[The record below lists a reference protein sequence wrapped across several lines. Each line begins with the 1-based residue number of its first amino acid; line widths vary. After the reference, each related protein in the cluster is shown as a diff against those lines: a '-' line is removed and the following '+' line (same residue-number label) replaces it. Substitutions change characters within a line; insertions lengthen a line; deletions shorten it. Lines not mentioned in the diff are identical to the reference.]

1 VPMNKRS
8 WMGWSIGLVA
18 LALAARAGAADAVAP
33 SASDGGFAAA
43 LSQGPLYAALAAF
56 ASGFLVSLTPC
67 VYPMIAVTVSVF
79 GARSVERRSQGILL
93 SAAFVAGI
101 VAMFVPLGVLAG
113 LTGGVFGAVLSSAWV
128 IVGLSTLFVLMA
140 LSMFGAFEL
149 DLPSA
154 LKNRLASA
162 GGSGIAGAFVLGI
175 VCGPIAAPCTGPF
188 LTGILAWIAKTQ
200 SAGLGAGLMAAFAL
214 GLGVPFFV
222 VGAFALQLP
231 KSGRWMN
238 YVKSLL
244 GVVLLVVALYFL
256 STAFPVLT
264 KLAHPS
270 APVLIGSGV
279 VALLGLLLGAIH
291 KSFEGTST
299 GVKLSK
305 GTGVLFT
312 TLGLF
317 MLITSA
323 SKPAR
328 TLSWEPPPASD
339 ASVATLTDL
348 AHDKARTEGRPLIVD
363 FTAAWCV
370 ACKEID
376 KLTFTDERVQREAGR
391 FVAVKVDATDTEDP
405 LVVATMDRLQVRGLP
420 TLILFDSSGKEV
432 ERFTEFVKAERF
444 YESLTRV
451 D

>member
-1 VPMNKRS
+1 MKRLGVS
-8 WMGWSIGLVA
+8 SA
-18 LALAARAGAADAVAP
+18 AGAASLLAASAALADVG

-43 LSQGPLYAALAAF
+43 IAQGPLYAAAAAF
-56 ASGFLVSLTPC
+56 VSGFLVSLTPC

-79 GARSVERRSQGILL
+79 GARSVEQRSKGVLL
-93 SAAFVAGI
+93 SLAFVLGI

-113 LTGGVFGAVLSSAWV
+113 LTGGVFGSILSSPWV

-149 DLPSA
+149 DLPQG
-154 LKNRLASA
+154 LKSRLARA
-162 GGSGIAGAFVLGI
+162 GGSGLMGAFVLGL

-231 KSGRWMN
+231 KSGRWML

-244 GVVLLVVALYFL
+244 GLVLLVVALYFL
-256 STAFPVLT
+256 ATAFPALSRFAT
-264 KLAHPS
+264 P
-270 APVLIGSGV
+270 APAFLIGCAL
-279 VALLGLLLGAIH
+279 VALLGLALGAVH
-291 KSFEGTST
+291 KSFEGTELRT
-299 GVKLSK
+299 KVSK
-305 GTGVLFT
+305 GVGVALT
-312 TLGLF
+312 TLGAFL
-317 MLITSA
+317 LISGA

-328 TLSWEPPPASD
+328 TLAWEPAPEARGPELKTLIAPA
-339 ASVATLTDL
+339 
-348 AHDKARTEGRPLIVD
+348 HEKARAEGRPLLVD

-376 KLTFTDERVQREAGR
+376 KITFADERVQREAGR
-391 FVAVKVDATDTEDP
+391 FVAIKVDATDTEDP
-405 LVVATMDRLQVRGLP
+405 LVVATMNELEVRGLP
-420 TLILFDSSGKEV
+420 TVILFDSSGKEA
-432 ERFTEFVKAERF
+432 ERFTEFVKPDRF
-444 YESLTRV
+444 YESLLRV

>member
-1 VPMNKRS
+1 MITGFGVPMNKRS

-18 LALAARAGAADAVAP
+18 LALAAHAGAADAVAP
-33 SASDGGFAAA
+33 ASDGGFAAA

-79 GARSVERRSQGILL
+79 GARSVERRSQGVLL
-93 SAAFVAGI
+93 SAAFV
-101 VAMFVPLGVLAG
+101 LGL
-113 LTGGVFGAVLSSAWV
+113 
-128 IVGLSTLFVLMA
+128 
-140 LSMFGAFEL
+140 
-149 DLPSA
+149 
-154 LKNRLASA
+154 
-162 GGSGIAGAFVLGI
+162 

-238 YVKSLL
+238 YVKSVL

-256 STAFPVLT
+256 ATAFPVLT

-291 KSFEGTST
+291 KSFDAST
-299 GVKLSK
+299 GDKLSK
-305 GTGVLFT
+305 GAGVLLT

-328 TLSWEPPPASD
+328 TLSWEPPPATD

-348 AHDKARTEGRPLIVD
+348 AHDKARAEGRPLIID

-432 ERFTEFVKAERF
+432 ERFTEFVKADRF

>member
-1 VPMNKRS
+1 MNERS
-8 WMGWSIGLVA
+8 WMRGLIGLAA
-18 LALAARAGAADAVAP
+18 LSFALPAVAADAVP
-33 SASDGGFAAA
+33 ASDGGFAAA
-43 LSQGPLYAALAAF
+43 ISHGPLYAALAAF

-79 GARSVERRSQGILL
+79 GARSVERRSQGMLL
-93 SAAFVAGI
+93 SAAFVLGI

-113 LTGGVFGAVLSSAWV
+113 LTGGVFGAVLSSPWV
-128 IVGLSTLFVLMA
+128 IVGLSSLFVLMA

-162 GGSGIAGAFVLGI
+162 GGSGVAGAFVLGL

-200 SAGLGAGLMAAFAL
+200 SAGFGAGLMAAFAL

-231 KSGRWMN
+231 KSGGWMT

-264 KLAHPS
+264 RLAKPT
-270 APVLIGSGV
+270 AAVLIGSAV
-279 VALLGLLLGAIH
+279 VALAGILLGAIH
-291 KSFEGTST
+291 KSFEGTSA
-299 GVKLSK
+299 GEKVRKAAGIL
-305 GTGVLFT
+305 LT
-312 TLGLF
+312 TLGAF
-317 MLITSA
+317 MLLSGA

-328 TLSWEPPPASD
+328 TLAWEAPP
-339 ASVATLTDL
+339 VAAPGVTTLTEL
-348 AHDKARTEGRPLIVD
+348 AHNKARVEGRPLLVD

-376 KLTFTDERVQREAGR
+376 KLTFSDERVQREAGR
-391 FVAVKVDATDTEDP
+391 FVAVKVDATDADDP

-432 ERFTEFVKAERF
+432 ERFTEFVKADRF